1 MENTEKDSV
10 LLKEKGKMFYTISEV
25 AAEFDIEEHTLR
37 YWEKEFSHVLS
48 PRRQGNKRA
57 YTPEDIRNIRAIY
70 TLLKVKGMTVKGAK
84 EALKCGV
91 SEEIDTIGLLT
102 EKLDIIRSKVENMLF
117 EIDNLDEK

>member
-1 MENTEKDSV
+1 MEGTDRDSIP
-10 LLKEKGKMFYTISEV
+10 LEEKGKMFYTISEV

-37 YWEKEFSHVLS
+37 YWEKEFSHVLA

-91 SEEIDTIGLLT
+91 SEDIDTVGLLT

-117 EIDNLDEK
+117 EMENNQDK